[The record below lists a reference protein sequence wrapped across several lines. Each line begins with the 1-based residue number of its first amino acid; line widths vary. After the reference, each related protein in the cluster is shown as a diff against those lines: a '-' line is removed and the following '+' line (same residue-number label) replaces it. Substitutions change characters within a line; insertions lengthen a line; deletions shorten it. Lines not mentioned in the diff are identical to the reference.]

1 MLNYKI
7 EVMSLRQFSV
17 LALQHKSNFVNFH
30 LSATS
35 ETTLRASNIISD
47 EDKKVWLE
55 RLRKTKIHYKQ
66 PKKSLKN
73 AAVLIP
79 FCIVNN
85 ELSLL
90 YTLRHSDLRRHRGQ
104 VSFPGGIQDK
114 TDRDLTH
121 TAVRETEEEL
131 GINSQLIEVWGH
143 GNAIVGTEFNVYPV
157 LGYVGEIDLKSLKP
171 NPSEVELAFA
181 ISINHLCNKENC
193 RHTQFRNKYGSG
205 YVLPVYINGIFKV
218 WGMTALITHL
228 VLNAI
233 APDKYNHPMHFIR

>member
-1 MLNYKI
+1 
-7 EVMSLRQFSV
+7 MSLRQLSV
-17 LALQHKSNFVNFH
+17 LALQHKSNFINFH
-30 LSATS
+30 LSASS
-35 ETTLRASNIISD
+35 ENTLRANNIISD

-55 RLRKTKIHYKQ
+55 RLQKTKVHYKQ

-114 TDRDLTH
+114 TDRDLVH

-131 GINSQLIEVWGH
+131 GINSELIEVWGH
-143 GNAIVGTEFNVYPV
+143 GNA
-157 LGYVGEIDLKSLKP
+157 LSL
-171 NPSEVELAFA
+171 
-181 ISINHLCNKENC
+181 IHI
-193 RHTQFRNKYGSG
+193 
-205 YVLPVYINGIFKV
+205 
-218 WGMTALITHL
+218 
-228 VLNAI
+228 
-233 APDKYNHPMHFIR
+233 